1 MSVSKTKPTF
11 GREMIPCE
19 YKAKWANQ
27 LSRDEVVAI
36 RAEDNRSKETSRNE
50 ER

>member
-19 YKAKWANQ
+19 YTAKWANQ
-27 LSRDEVVAI
+27 LSKDEVLVI
-36 RAEDNRSKETSRNE
+36 RAEDNKIRESLRNE
-50 ER
+50 GR

>member
-19 YKAKWANQ
+19 YISRWANQ
-27 LSRDEVVAI
+27 LSKDEVIAI
-36 RAEDNRSKETSRNE
+36 RAEDNKVRESSRNE
-50 ER
+50 GR